1 MRYLKTYTKLLESSQ
16 EEIMSMIYSVNVIKE
31 CDSLIEDIKD
41 ILLELG
47 DTGLS
52 ITVGYTPMTLTYVD
66 KTPKIMAEI
75 QGQLRLCDSNED
87 DINSTIERIKDYVK
101 SKGYVTGFGS
111 WERDSYLRSPGAE
124 RSYRVYQMLIQ
135 K

>member
-1 MRYLKTYTKLLESSQ
+1 MRYLKTYKIFESSQ
-16 EEIMSMIYSVNVIKE
+16 EEIMSMIYGANVIKE
-31 CDSLIEDIKD
+31 CDVIIDDIKD
-41 ILLELG
+41 MLLELN
-47 DTGLS
+47 DTGLHT
-52 ITVGYTPMTLTYVD
+52 TVGYTPMTLTYQE
-66 KTPKIMAEI
+66 KTPKITAEI
-75 QGQLRLCDSNED
+75 QGKLRLCDSNED

-124 RSYRVYQMLIQ
+124 RSYKVYQMLIQ